1 MGNIILS
8 GVFFIIIVI
17 ILKSKDI
24 YDIYKDLKK
33 REGD

>member
-1 MGNIILS
+1 MVNIILS
-8 GVFFIIIVI
+8 GVFFIVVAM

-33 REGD
+33 RNGD